1 MSRAEQPC
9 DVRVGEEGGG
19 GGGWGGREE
28 GDRNIQKKFVQG
40 QVTKKIQAK

>member
-19 GGGWGGREE
+19 VRREGGRGSEY
-28 GDRNIQKKFVQG
+28 
-40 QVTKKIQAK
+40 TKKIRAGSSD